1 MKTISYNDKTFLVD
15 INDFARPIS
24 ETKDLFE
31 SFPNIL
37 AGRSLY
43 EFITKMK
50 LVKQNNQEIIW
61 GMGAHV
67 VKTGLSLIINDL
79 IKNGY
84 ITHMA
89 INGAFLIHDYE
100 IAKFGKTS
108 EDISGKLYYGEFGN
122 TEETLFELNHII
134 NICDD
139 LNFHDRIFK
148 YFKDFLYKEYSVL
161 YNAGLNKIPFS
172 MHTAIGTDIIHN
184 SDNFDGEKFGGLL
197 HRDYKLFCSKVAN
210 FKNGGI
216 YLNIGSSVILP
227 EVFLKA
233 ITYCINSGI
242 ELGDFTTAVFDM
254 NKQYRPLENVV
265 KRSVKNGYG
274 YYFIGHNELMIPL
287 LAYLLLN

>member
-50 LVKQNNQEIIW
+50 LAKQNNQEIIW

-233 ITYCINSGI
+233 ITYCVNSEI

-254 NKQYRPLENVV
+254 SKQYRPLENVE